1 MVIILCG
8 FMGSGKSFLVRKL
21 QNAPNEGLFL
31 DLDDVIFSKYRLGEK
46 NLGELI
52 EKRGWEYFREKEYQC
67 LREVLHGKTKDG
79 KSVLLSLGGGALS
92 ERSLTLIESMDN
104 SYLIWLESS
113 FEKCFE
119 RILREGEEKR
129 PLLKK
134 GKGYIH
140 KLYLERKVLYSRSF
154 LKLPEVE
161 RESLETLG
169 SLMELINQRRE
180 ESE

>member
-1 MVIILCG
+1 MVQSLQFQRLFVLANIICVN
-8 FMGSGKSFLVRKL
+8 F
-21 QNAPNEGLFL
+21 
-31 DLDDVIFSKYRLGEK
+31 K
-46 NLGELI
+46 N
-52 EKRGWEYFREKEYQC
+52 
-67 LREVLHGKTKDG
+67 
-79 KSVLLSLGGGALS
+79 
-92 ERSLTLIESMDN
+92 
-104 SYLIWLESS
+104 

-154 LKLPEVE
+154 LKLLEVE

-169 SLMELINQRRE
+169 SLMELINQRRK